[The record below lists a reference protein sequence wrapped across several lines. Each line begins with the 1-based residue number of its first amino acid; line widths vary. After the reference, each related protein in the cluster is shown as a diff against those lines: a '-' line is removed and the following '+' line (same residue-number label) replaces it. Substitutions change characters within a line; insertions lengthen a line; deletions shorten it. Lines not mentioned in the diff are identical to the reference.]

1 MIKLSEP
8 RTPEEVEAYF
18 DFRWRELRA
27 PWQQPRGSERDEFE
41 DQAFHVT
48 AHTLHGDLV
57 GIGRIHRTAD
67 GNAQIRYM
75 ATLDTHRGLGIGRA
89 IVGRLEQHA
98 RAIDAGEVFLNARR
112 RAIPFYEKLGYEI
125 TGVGPTLFGTIEHRR
140 MRKRL

>member
-8 RTPEEVEAYF
+8 RTPYEVEEYF

-27 PWQQPRGSERDEFE
+27 PWHQPRGSERDEFE

-57 GIGRIHRTAD
+57 GIGRIHQTTD

-75 ATLDTHRGLGIGRA
+75 ATRDSHRGLGIGRA
-89 IVGRLEQHA
+89 IVLRLEQHA
-98 RAIDAGEVFLNARR
+98 REIAVEQVFLNARQGSV
-112 RAIPFYEKLGYEI
+112 PFYEKLGYEI
-125 TGVGPTLFGTIEHRR
+125 TGVGPTLFGTIRHKR
-140 MRKRL
+140 MLKLL